1 MEYKRIVVC
10 NICKKE
16 IQIRGTMAHD
26 TLYRHIKAEH
36 KIGFFEY
43 YKIK

>member
-1 MEYKRIVVC
+1 MRFAIRE
-10 NICKKE
+10 ICKKE
-16 IQIRGTMAHD
+16 IQVRGSFAAD
-26 TLYRHIKAEH
+26 TLYRHIQAEH